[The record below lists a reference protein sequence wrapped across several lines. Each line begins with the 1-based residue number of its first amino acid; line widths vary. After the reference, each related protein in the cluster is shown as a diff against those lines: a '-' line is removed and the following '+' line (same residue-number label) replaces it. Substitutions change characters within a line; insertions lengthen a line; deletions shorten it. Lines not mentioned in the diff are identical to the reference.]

1 VEGAGV
7 TRPSG
12 LGRGLDALIP
22 RTQEDESSAEAGA
35 LRTIDLDDIEPNPR
49 QPRKAFDDKSI
60 AELSAS
66 IAELGILQPLLVRA
80 GDGGRL
86 ELVAGERRLRA
97 ARAAGLKRVPV
108 VMSDTDGRGA
118 LERALVENLHREDL
132 NPIEE
137 AAAYRQLMDD
147 GGLTQ
152 EALAHRV
159 ARGRATIANSLRLL
173 ELPVP
178 VQRLIAERKLSGA
191 HGKALLGLSS
201 NPFQERLARRIA
213 HEGLSVRVAEDL
225 VRRYQAMSESG
236 RRRGNVG
243 RPQRPP
249 EATEAQQVLAEHLQT
264 RVRVDIG
271 ARKGKVVLDFA
282 STEELDRIV
291 SVILGRTP
299 GGAPHTIRLD

>member
-1 VEGAGV
+1 M
-7 TRPSG
+7 
-12 LGRGLDALIP
+12 
-22 RTQEDESSAEAGA
+22 RTVDV
-35 LRTIDLDDIEPNPR
+35 DVIEPNPR
-49 QPRKAFDDKSI
+49 QPRKAFDDESI

-66 IAELGILQPLLVRA
+66 IAELGILQPLLVRT
-80 GDGGRL
+80 GDSGRL

-97 ARAAGLKRVPV
+97 ARAAGLRRVPV
-108 VMSDTDGRGA
+108 VLADTDARGA

-147 GGLTQ
+147 GQLTQ
-152 EALAHRV
+152 EALAERV

-173 ELPVP
+173 ELPIS
-178 VQRLIAERKLSGA
+178 VQRLVAERKLSGA
-191 HGKALLGLSS
+191 HGKALLGLAS

-213 HEGLSVRVAEDL
+213 HEGLSVRATEDL
-225 VRRYQAMSESG
+225 VRRYQAMSGPAQRTRGGG
-236 RRRGNVG
+236 RSE
-243 RPQRPP
+243 RPP
-249 EATEAQQVLAEHLQT
+249 EATEAQKVLAEHLQT
-264 RVRVDIG
+264 RVRVDLG

-291 SVILGRTP
+291 RVILGQAP

>member
-1 VEGAGV
+1 M

-22 RTQEDESSAEAGA
+22 RTQEDESSAEGGA
-35 LRTIDLDDIEPNPR
+35 LRTVDLDDIEPNPR
-49 QPRKAFDDKSI
+49 QPRKAFDDRAIS
-60 AELSAS
+60 ELSAS

-108 VMSDTDGRGA
+108 VMSDTDARGA

-152 EALAHRV
+152 EALAERV
-159 ARGRATIANSLRLL
+159 ARGRATIANALRLL
-173 ELPVP
+173 ELPVS

-213 HEGLSVRVAEDL
+213 HEGLSVRAAEDL
-225 VRRYQAMSESG
+225 VRRYQAMSEPG
-236 RRRGNVG
+236 RRGGRAG

>member
-1 VEGAGV
+1 M

-22 RTQEDESSAEAGA
+22 RTPEDETSVEGSA
-35 LRTIDLDDIEPNPR
+35 LRTVDVDDIEPNPR
-49 QPRKAFDDKSI
+49 QPRKAFDDRSI
-60 AELSAS
+60 AELADS

-80 GDGGRL
+80 GDSGRL

-97 ARAAGLKRVPV
+97 ARAAGLRHVPV
-108 VMSDTDGRGA
+108 VISDTDARGA

-152 EALAHRV
+152 EALAERV

-173 ELPVP
+173 ELPVSI
-178 VQRLIAERKLSGA
+178 QRLIAERKLSAA
-191 HGKALLGLSS
+191 HGKALLGLTS
-201 NPFQERLARRIA
+201 NPFQERLAQRIA
-213 HEGLSVRVAEDL
+213 HEGLSVRAAEDL
-225 VRRYQAMSESG
+225 VRRYQAMSGPAQRARGAG
-236 RRRGNVG
+236 RTD
-243 RPQRPP
+243 RPP
-249 EATEAQQVLAEHLQT
+249 EATEAQQVLAEYLQT
-264 RVRVDIG
+264 RVRVDVG

-282 STEELDRIV
+282 STEELERIV
-291 SVILGRTP
+291 RVILGRAP